1 MPKETNK
8 QSKSSSTTK
17 KKTTKSSTTKITKP
31 KVPLKINTSSIKSEE
46 TIHYEMLFRTSA
58 KAKLGQ
64 VIFINSDLY
73 KAAYEWLTIGLG
85 KLMQYS

>member
-31 KVPLKINTSSIKSEE
+31 KVPLKINT
-46 TIHYEMLFRTSA
+46 
-58 KAKLGQ
+58 
-64 VIFINSDLY
+64 
-73 KAAYEWLTIGLG
+73 
-85 KLMQYS
+85 